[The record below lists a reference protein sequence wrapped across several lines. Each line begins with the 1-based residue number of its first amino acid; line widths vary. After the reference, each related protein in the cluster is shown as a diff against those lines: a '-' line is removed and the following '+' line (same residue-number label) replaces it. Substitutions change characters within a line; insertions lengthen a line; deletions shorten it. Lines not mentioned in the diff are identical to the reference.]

1 MGQLPGERPIGAC
14 AGAPDPLREAVLRDL
29 REARWHQQPR
39 LGGELRAR
47 IGAHY
52 GVAPENVLVARGCT
66 EAVAWAFSWAVRTA
80 PRHRR
85 AVLAIPRPSWPG
97 FTRLADHAGIAWSHY
112 DAGDPP
118 APDRIPVVCSPNNPT
133 GHVVDET
140 RLARWCSSA
149 TVPVVV
155 DCTYDDFAD
164 DPVLPRAHRYLGG
177 PVAFCANLTKSTG
190 LVGVRLGLLIAAAD
204 VVAGIE
210 AGVDP
215 FRLDLFQLAVLNA
228 LFTTSGRAAWRDLV
242 VRTRDAGARCAA
254 LLAELL
260 PCGAIG
266 PTVGNVVYGR
276 SDGCCDE
283 HRALLAAMADVTV
296 FPVERRFRLHVDDGT
311 AEALTALARDGKG
324 CR

>member
-1 MGQLPGERPIGAC
+1 
-14 AGAPDPLREAVLRDL
+14 
-29 REARWHQQPR
+29 
-39 LGGELRAR
+39 
-47 IGAHY
+47 
-52 GVAPENVLVARGCT
+52 
-66 EAVAWAFSWAVRTA
+66 
-80 PRHRR
+80 
-85 AVLAIPRPSWPG
+85 
-97 FTRLADHAGIAWSHY
+97 
-112 DAGDPP
+112 
-118 APDRIPVVCSPNNPT
+118 
-133 GHVVDET
+133 
-140 RLARWCSSA
+140 
-149 TVPVVV
+149 
-155 DCTYDDFAD
+155 
-164 DPVLPRAHRYLGG
+164 
-177 PVAFCANLTKSTG
+177 
-190 LVGVRLGLLIAAAD
+190 
-204 VVAGIE
+204 VAGIE

-215 FRLDLFQLAVLNA
+215 FRPDLFQLAVLNA

-311 AEALTALARDGKG
+311 AEALTALARSGKG